1 MSTIYLRRAKLADL
15 DTIMEI
21 IEEARNSLK
30 NDGNPQWQD
39 GHPDRAMIAHDISQ
53 EISWGLVVNDQVA
66 GTAALQLAPE
76 PSYQNIHNGQWS
88 HPQSPYATIPLFHG
102 SHSSTSGY
110 PCTNRPINT
119 PTAENRRIAPKIG

>member
-39 GHPDRAMIAHDISQ
+39 GHPDRAMITHDISQ
-53 EISWGLVVNDQVA
+53 EISWVLVVNDQVA

-76 PSYQNIHNGQWS
+76 PSYQNIHNGQ
-88 HPQSPYATIPLFHG
+88 
-102 SHSSTSGY
+102 
-110 PCTNRPINT
+110 
-119 PTAENRRIAPKIG
+119 

>member
-39 GHPDRAMIAHDISQ
+39 G
-53 EISWGLVVNDQVA
+53 
-66 GTAALQLAPE
+66 QLIV
-76 PSYQNIHNGQWS
+76 Q
-88 HPQSPYATIPLFHG
+88 
-102 SHSSTSGY
+102 
-110 PCTNRPINT
+110 
-119 PTAENRRIAPKIG
+119 